1 MQDWSHPGPG
11 RAAGSEAEER
21 EQADAGPDRPEPVP
35 PADEPADWDEL
46 TPAGTA
52 RLTPP
57 ADVLVAGAPLAEP
70 GRPAGATPAGAQP
83 GGAQPSGA
91 QPSGAQP
98 SGGSPAPAQAG
109 AAAQSSGSQLSGSHL
124 SGSQAGAARP
134 TQLTDRPGPDA
145 GGLAETT
152 RRGGAAILDSG
163 AADGF
168 QARWRD
174 VQYGFVDDPRGAVRQ
189 ADDLADEVL
198 SAFTDALTAHKRALE
213 ERWRT
218 QQATQQDTE
227 RLRLLIRAYREF
239 VDRLLTT

>member
-1 MQDWSHPGPG
+1 MQDWSHPG
-11 RAAGSEAEER
+11 AGLSTEGEAEQR
-21 EQADAGPDRPEPVP
+21 DPADAGPDRPEQA
-35 PADEPADWDEL
+35 PAVDEPADWDEL

-57 ADVLVAGAPLAEP
+57 ADVLVAGAPATEP
-70 GRPAGATPAGAQP
+70 GRPAAGAQP
-83 GGAQPSGA
+83 QPPGAQPQPPGAQPSGA
-91 QPSGAQP
+91 QPG
-98 SGGSPAPAQAG
+98 
-109 AAAQSSGSQLSGSHL
+109 GSQLSDSRL
-124 SGSQAGAARP
+124 SGGQAATAHP
-134 TQLTDRPGPDA
+134 TQLTDRPAPDA
-145 GGLAETT
+145 GGTAEMN
-152 RRGGAAILDSG
+152 RRGGATVLDSG

-198 SAFTDALTAHKRALE
+198 GAFTDALTAHKRALE

-239 VDRLLTT
+239 VDRLLIT